1 MGNMPEHHCFVCA
14 IGCLFNEI
22 ALLIDLLISH
32 VSNKIKSA
40 TQPALGFAFCKINA
54 SFVSLI

>member
-1 MGNMPEHHCFVCA
+1 MPEHHCFVCA